1 MGMPVRRFGATGWE
15 LTTVG
20 LGTWALGGGDWAFG
34 WGPQDDAE
42 SIATIHHAVEAG
54 INWLDTAAEYGLGH
68 SEEIVGRALAEMS
81 ETDRPLV
88 FTKCAMVWD
97 PNTRQAEATAVGDA
111 ASLRAECEASLRRLG
126 VDCIDLYQ
134 VHWPPTDGT
143 ALEDYWTTLVDMRA
157 SGKVRAIGLS
167 NHDVDQLSLAEAVG
181 HVDSLQPP
189 LSAINRAAA
198 ADVIPWCDRLQ
209 PHPLRPP
216 VWHVRP
222 DAIGAWRLA
231 PRRIRLHLRPTRQP
245 GGRGGRRRRGGGAL
259 DERGERRDRLDV
271 ALAGGHRG
279 DRRGAAPG
287 AGRRLAGRGGLAVE
301 RRRPGH
307 HRRRDRAHRC
317 RQRAVA
323 SGDCEG
329 LVTGT
334 FGLGALSAARSRRPG
349 RRRCAT
355 ACRAA
360 TDRGCR

>member
-97 PNTRQAEATAVGDA
+97 PDDRQAPATAVGDA

-143 ALEDYWTTLVDMRA
+143 ALEDYWATLVDMRA

-167 NHDVDQLSLAEAVG
+167 NHSVDQLTRAEAVG

-198 ADVIPWCDRLQ
+198 ADVIPWCEANDTGVIVYSPIHSGLLSGTFD
-209 PHPLRPP
+209 PS
-216 VWHVRP
+216 
-222 DAIGAWRLA
+222 RLA
-231 PRRIRLHLRPTRQP
+231 PGDWR
-245 GGRGGRRRRGGGAL
+245 L
-259 DERGERRDRLDV
+259 DESDFTSDLPANLAVAAAVADV
-271 ALAGGHRG
+271 AACHSTSAASVAIAWTLLWPGVTAAIVGA
-279 DRRGAAPG
+279 RRPAQIDGWLDAVGLQLTDDDLDTISAAIASSG
-287 AGRRLAGRGGLAVE
+287 AGSGPSRPAVI
-301 RRRPGH
+301 G
-307 HRRRDRAHRC
+307 
-317 RQRAVA
+317 V
-323 SGDCEG
+323 
-329 LVTGT
+329 V
-334 FGLGALSAARSRRPG
+334 
-349 RRRCAT
+349 
-355 ACRAA
+355 
-360 TDRGCR
+360 